1 MTSIVSVSPADLN
14 HRRQTLRRHRRR
26 QIGHQIW
33 RTIALG
39 SLASGL
45 VWGVSRPVWVIQE
58 PEQIAIEGNHLLSDQ
73 TIRSLLPL
81 SYPESLLRIEPQ
93 ALAEQLESQQSVIVK
108 ATVTRQLFPPGLT
121 VQIQERQPVA
131 IALSQ
136 PGYSPNQPFGI
147 QERKTPSPTGTVG
160 LLDQKGA
167 WIPWKNYTDIEKSLP
182 LPTLKII
189 GSRQQYLPYWS
200 QLYQVVDRSPVKVS
214 EINCQNPD
222 NLILKTELGIVHVG
236 PYSTQL
242 AEQLKVLDRM
252 RQLSAKLNGRQI
264 AYIDLKKPAAPA
276 IQLVEP
282 ANQSAETGYPLNS
295 QKPDRAR

>member
-14 HRRQTLRRHRRR
+14 HRRQTLRRLRRR

-33 RTIALG
+33 RAIALG

-45 VWGVSRPVWVIQE
+45 VWGASQPVWVIRE
-58 PEQIAIEGNHLLSDQ
+58 PEQIAIEGNQLLSDR

-81 SYPESLLRIEPQ
+81 SYPDSLLRIEPQ
-93 ALAEQLESQQSVIVK
+93 ALAEQLESQQSVIAK

-121 VQIQERQPVA
+121 VQIQERHPVA

-136 PGYSPNQPFGI
+136 RYSANQSFGTP
-147 QERKTPSPTGTVG
+147 QGKTPSQTGTVG
-160 LLDQKGA
+160 LLDKKGD
-167 WIPWKNYTDIEKSLP
+167 WIPWKNYADIEKSLP

-189 GSRQQYLPYWS
+189 GSRQQYLSYWS

-214 EINCQNPD
+214 EIDCQNPD
-222 NLILKTELGIVHVG
+222 NLILKTELGTVHVG
-236 PYSTQL
+236 PYTTQL

-295 QKPDRAR
+295 QKPDLAR